1 MLQDVQTK
9 KILKT
14 RCAYDQLKP
23 KIVSELHIDKEQDES
38 NQISDSNINNN
49 IIGAD
54 NVENIENMDD
64 ISCTK
69 LQSSVDRFKSLLES
83 TTWVIS
89 DEVDDFQGLLKTIGR
104 LKNIVKM
111 SKRNSSNEPI
121 KE

>member
-1 MLQDVQTK
+1 M
-9 KILKT
+9 
-14 RCAYDQLKP
+14 
-23 KIVSELHIDKEQDES
+23 SELHIDKEQDES

-54 NVENIENMDD
+54 NEENIENMDD

-104 LKNIVKM
+104 LKKYIVKM
-111 SKRNSSNEPI
+111 SKRNMF
-121 KE
+121 

>member
-1 MLQDVQTK
+1 M
-9 KILKT
+9 
-14 RCAYDQLKP
+14 
-23 KIVSELHIDKEQDES
+23 SELHIDKEQDES

-69 LQSSVDRFKSLLES
+69 LKSSVDRFKSLLES